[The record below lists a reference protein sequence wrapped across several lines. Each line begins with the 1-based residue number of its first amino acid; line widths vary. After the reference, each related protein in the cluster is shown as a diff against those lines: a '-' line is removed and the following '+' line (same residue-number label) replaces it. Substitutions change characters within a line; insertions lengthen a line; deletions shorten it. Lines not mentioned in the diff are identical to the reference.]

1 MDLPHAY
8 VLGLSAVA
16 LYFDLC
22 TLDGCAVVQVH
33 YSSFQVS
40 FLDFDDE
47 EEEQNMQDEGVASI
61 EDDDGIEGQV
71 QSLRD
76 VAHSTSLV

>member
-1 MDLPHAY
+1 M
-8 VLGLSAVA
+8 
-16 LYFDLC
+16 
-22 TLDGCAVVQVH
+22 
-33 YSSFQVS
+33 S

-71 QSLRD
+71 QLL